1 MGCIT
6 GKYYWMLVVGCWL
19 LTACSSDHSEE
30 SEGSEGS
37 TLKIVPYAAAYKSNN
52 ALSRRAVSAGYSEYN
67 PTSDLAI
74 GLLVLPSGTTQ
85 SNDVKLFRYSSGKWH
100 SQAKVVSG
108 NSYRVYGYM
117 PKKDPIVMTV
127 TEKGNGEVDLVFTGI
142 DAVMLDDICFVAGV
156 KNMEGNLYQG
166 QFGYVAQPE
175 NNWIRV
181 LMDHL
186 FAAIKFDIKV
196 EAKYNALRTIKLR
209 SLKLNTTALQ
219 RITLTL
225 TPNGNDVDPVYNIEY
240 TPKEGTATATLFE
253 DETGLELDE
262 NVSATVSDCFGYFVS
277 QQSNALTLVC
287 TYDVYDK
294 KGNLIRKDCRAEN
307 KLPNLAANRGQFV
320 TIKLTVAPTYL
331 YQLSEPDLDNPSIT
345 IEN

>member
-6 GKYYWMLVVGCWL
+6 GKYYWLLVVGCWL

-30 SEGSEGS
+30 SEGS
-37 TLKIVPYAAAYKSNN
+37 TLKIVPYAAAYQSNN
-52 ALSRRAVSAGYSEYN
+52 TLSRRVVSAGYKEYT

-74 GLLVLPSGTTQ
+74 GLYVLPEASP
-85 SNDVKLFRYSSGKWH
+85 SVKLFRYSSGEWH

-117 PKKDPIVMTV
+117 PKKDPIAMTV
-127 TEKGNGEVDLVFTGI
+127 TEKGNGDVDLVFTGI
-142 DAVMLDDICFVAGV
+142 DALMFDDICFVAGV
-156 KNMEGNLYQG
+156 KDMTGNLYQG
-166 QFGYVAQPE
+166 QFGYVAQSE

-196 EAKYNALRTIKLR
+196 EAKYNALRTIKLK
-209 SLKLNTTALQ
+209 SLTLKTTALQ

-225 TPNGNDVDPVYNIEY
+225 TPNVNDSDPVSNIDY
-240 TPKEGTATATLFE
+240 TSKEGTATATLFE

-277 QQSNALTLVC
+277 QRSDDLTLVC

-294 KGNLIRKDCRAEN
+294 KGNLIRENCTATN
-307 KLPNLAANRGQFV
+307 KLPDLVANRGQFV

-331 YQLSEPDLDNPSIT
+331 YQLSDPDLDNPT
-345 IEN
+345 IQVN